1 VKKKT
6 VYIWMVAI
14 AGLTTILFAAIYF
27 LNLGQK
33 VNNRVTDITEGE
45 QPSFSYFIQGDFESP
60 LEKPMDVSKIGEFI
74 YVTDTNHKQVQVFD
88 SSGTPIFQFGEE
100 GDGEGQFTF
109 PYGITGDKDGN
120 VYVADLFN
128 GKISIFNEK
137 GKFLRYFEEK
147 DSSSNSISG
156 PAGMRIVDNKLY
168 MTDIK
173 ESKIMVFTLDGKKEL
188 EVSTVSSK
196 DDSFNAPNAI
206 AVDLDKNLYISDSG
220 NQRVVVLDSKGNFK
234 RIINGSKDGKGDS
247 KFINPRGL
255 AVDSQGTL
263 FMVDNMTH
271 FVYGFDE
278 KGENIFQFGGMGSE
292 NEQFYLPNGLFIDE
306 KRQLY
311 VTDTFNQR
319 IAIYY

>member
-1 VKKKT
+1 MKKKT
-6 VYIWMVAI
+6 IYIWMVAI
-14 AGLTTILFAAIYF
+14 AGLTTILFAVIYF

-33 VNNRVTDITEGE
+33 VTRVTDVAKGD
-45 QPSFSYFIQGDFESP
+45 QPSFSYFIQGDFDSP
-60 LEKPMDVSKIGEFI
+60 LDKPMDVSKIGEFI

-88 SSGTPIFQFGEE
+88 LSGTSLFKFGEE
-100 GDGEGQFTF
+100 GEGKGQFKF

-147 DSSSNSISG
+147 GSPSPTIKG
-156 PAGMRIVDNKLY
+156 PAGLRIVDDKLY
-168 MTDIK
+168 LTDIK
-173 ESKIMVFTLDGKKEL
+173 GSKIMIFSLDGKKEL
-188 EVSTVSSK
+188 EISTASGK
-196 DDSFNAPNAI
+196 DDPFNAPNAV
-206 AVDLDKNLYISDSG
+206 AVDQDKNLYVADSG
-220 NQRVVVLDSKGNFK
+220 NQRVVVLDNKGKFK
-234 RIINGSKDGKGDS
+234 RIINGSKDGKGES

-255 AVDSQGTL
+255 AVDSKGIL

-292 NEQFYLPNGLFIDE
+292 NEQFYLPNGLFLDE

-319 IAIYY
+319 VAIYY